1 MIRVR
6 GPRYSLLLPRSARHP
21 SSTLCRLAALDR
33 PPLARVK
40 LRNPLPEGTFSVG
53 AGLLISGLAAYAFLS
68 FSRRTLGSDAFAS
81 LSVLWFS
88 TFVLAPGFFLPVEQ
102 EVGRALAHRRALGQ
116 GGKPLVRRAAV
127 LAIGLVV
134 LISVVILALGP
145 FLAREL
151 FAGSWG
157 LVIALVVAFVG
168 YAGAHFARGVFSGT
182 GRFNGYG
189 TLMGTDG
196 IVRVAATGALVMT
209 GVSTVVPYGMLVGI
223 PPMIAVVLALRVARP
238 AEALYEGPEASWREL
253 TPNLGWLLA
262 GSVLA
267 ACLVNAG
274 PLAASLLA
282 APDEQ
287 ALVSAFNAGVLVA
300 RVPLF
305 MFQAVQAALLP
316 KLARL
321 AAIGLIV
328 EFRRGFRRLVQTV
341 ILVGVLG
348 TVGAF
353 LIGPLVLKVLFDS
366 DLSRRTLTLLALSSA
381 IYMVALALAQA
392 IIALR
397 GHSWVA
403 LGWGAGMATFVLVT
417 AVAGDD
423 LLLRVEL
430 GLIAGSCAALVV
442 FAVVVWLR
450 LAAGIQPDE
459 DSLVEALH
467 DLPLNEP

>member
-1 MIRVR
+1 
-6 GPRYSLLLPRSARHP
+6 
-21 SSTLCRLAALDR
+21 LAALDR

-68 FSRRTLGSDAFAS
+68 FSRRTLGEDAFAS

-102 EVGRALAHRRALGQ
+102 EVGRALAHRRALDE
-116 GGKPLVRRAAV
+116 GGRPLVRRAAV
-127 LAIGLVV
+127 LAVGLVT
-134 LISVVILALGP
+134 IICIVILALGQ
-145 FLAREL
+145 FLASEL
-151 FAGSWG
+151 FSGSWG
-157 LVIALVVAFVG
+157 LVIALLVAFVG
-168 YAGAHFARGVFSGT
+168 YAAAHFARGVFSGT

-196 IVRVAATGALVMT
+196 IVRVAATLALVVT
-209 GVSTVVPYGMLVGI
+209 GVTAVVPYGLLVGL
-223 PPMIAVVLALRVARP
+223 PPMVAVVLALRVARP
-238 AEALYEGPEASWREL
+238 AEVLHDGPEASWREL
-253 TPNLGWLLA
+253 TPNLGWLLV

-267 ACLVNAG
+267 AALVNAG

-282 APDEQ
+282 TPAEQ
-287 ALVSAFNAGVLVA
+287 PLVSAFNAGVLVA

-305 MFQAVQAALLP
+305 LFQAVQAALLP

-321 AAIGLIV
+321 AAVGLIA

-341 ILVGVLG
+341 IMVGALG
-348 TVGAF
+348 TIGAF
-353 LIGPLVLKVLFDS
+353 LIGPFILRVLFDS
-366 DLSRRTLTLLALSSA
+366 ELSRRTLTLLALSSA
-381 IYMVALALAQA
+381 VYMVALALAQA

-397 GHSWVA
+397 GHAWVA
-403 LGWGAGMATFVLVT
+403 LGWGAGMAAFVLVT

-430 GLIAGSCAALVV
+430 GLIAGSLAALVV
-442 FAVVVWLR
+442 FAIVVWVR
-450 LAAGIQPDE
+450 LAAGVQPDE
-459 DSLVEALH
+459 DSLVEAIH